1 MPKSSVIAA
10 IFMAAFSVL
19 GPHQAIAQ
27 SFPVKPIRIVTAPPG
42 GGADLVS
49 RLIASAIS
57 GGLGQ
62 QVIVDNRAGGV
73 IGGEIV
79 SKAQPDGYTVLI
91 TGSLWITP
99 VFQTDVPW
107 DPIRDFA
114 SISLPSRTPNVL
126 VVHPSLPVRSVG
138 ELLAVAKTRPGQLN
152 YGSGVAGAA
161 TSSAGDLFRVMAA
174 INIVG
179 VPYKGAGPAMSDLIG
194 GQLQL
199 MFAPV
204 GSVGAYVKAGRLRA
218 LAVTTADP
226 SVLAPGLPTVA
237 ASGVPGY
244 ESAIMYGVFAPAKT
258 PVAIVNRLNQ
268 EIVQSLKR
276 EDVREKF
283 FGAGME
289 IVGSSPDEAVTW
301 MKAEMERLIKVMK
314 NSGSDIRR

>member
-1 MPKSSVIAA
+1 
-10 IFMAAFSVL
+10 
-19 GPHQAIAQ
+19 
-27 SFPVKPIRIVTAPPG
+27 
-42 GGADLVS
+42 
-49 RLIASAIS
+49 
-57 GGLGQ
+57 
-62 QVIVDNRAGGV
+62 
-73 IGGEIV
+73 
-79 SKAQPDGYTVLI
+79 
-91 TGSLWITP
+91 
-99 VFQTDVPW
+99 
-107 DPIRDFA
+107 
-114 SISLPSRTPNVL
+114 
-126 VVHPSLPVRSVG
+126 
-138 ELLAVAKTRPGQLN
+138 
-152 YGSGVAGAA
+152 
-161 TSSAGDLFRVMAA
+161 
-174 INIVG
+174 
-179 VPYKGAGPAMSDLIG
+179 MSDLIG